1 MRSPRQMNHQQ
12 NEKIMGENTC
22 RMGENTC
29 KIMYLDKELI
39 SKIYKEL
46 IKLNSKKQIIQLK
59 NGQNI

>member
-1 MRSPRQMNHQQ
+1 MRSPQQMNHQQ
-12 NEKIMGENTC
+12 NEKITY
-22 RMGENTC
+22 RMAENTC

-46 IKLNSKKQIIQLK
+46 IKLNSKTQIIQFQ

>member
-1 MRSPRQMNHQQ
+1 MNHQQ
-12 NEKIMGENTC
+12 NEKITY
-22 RMGENTC
+22 RMAENTC

-46 IKLNSKKQIIQLK
+46 IKLNSKTQIIQFQ